1 VDFTLR
7 AEGAHL
13 ERITQPKANLPLKKE
28 EFVSSVRYHDADASL
43 ADIPPGTRCRFLL
56 YQDAK
61 GEFTQA
67 SLITDDFSWLAFNQ
81 ITYRIES
88 LDLANGVFEA
98 ARQIPPP
105 FNYNGDKTPV
115 PDLGHA
121 ILHVDA
127 DTHVWK
133 AGQPAKLSDLAV
145 GDALTINFTGE
156 SADTAFRCR
165 EIHVGPESQAL
176 ATEAQAQK
184 HTAEEKSQPSA
195 KKKGAA
201 TSKGVGS

>member
-1 VDFTLR
+1 M
-7 AEGAHL
+7 
-13 ERITQPKANLPLKKE
+13 KKE
-28 EFVSSVRYHDADASL
+28 EFVSSVRYHDADATL
-43 ADIPPGTRCRFLL
+43 ADIPLGTRCHFHL

-61 GEFTQA
+61 GAFTQA
-67 SLITDDFSWLAFNQ
+67 SLVTDDFSWLALNF

-105 FNYNGDKTPV
+105 FNYNGDKVSV
-115 PDLGHA
+115 PDLGHG

-127 DTHVWK
+127 ETRVWK
-133 AGQPAKLSDLAV
+133 GGQPAKVSDLAV

-165 EIHVGPESQAL
+165 EIYIGAESQTF
-176 ATEAQAQK
+176 ATEAQEQK
-184 HTAEEKSQPSA
+184 HADEEKAQPSA
-195 KKKGAA
+195 KKKGVAA
-201 TSKGVGS
+201 AKGAGS